1 MEAALEST
9 TVALVEVHCTSH
21 SVLYIFFK
29 NISISLTG
37 NVPRGVKKT
46 RVLFFVFS
54 RWVSA
59 LPPCDQKRIGQ
70 THS

>member
-37 NVPRGVKKT
+37 NVPRGVKKLAYSFLSFL
-46 RVLFFVFS
+46 V
-54 RWVSA
+54 
-59 LPPCDQKRIGQ
+59 G
-70 THS
+70 